1 MLTTWVAPLNHGWRV
16 FATGLSFV
24 VFGLGGISIALLLT
38 LLLYLVPIARPR
50 KLLMARK
57 TITQSFRLYIWM
69 MKRLGLLTFHVSGL
83 ENIPTEGCLVVAN
96 HPSLL
101 DVVFLISQISGS
113 NCVVKASLKRNV
125 FTRGPILV
133 SGYVAN
139 DSDDF
144 ISGGERS
151 IRSGSP
157 LIVFPE
163 GTRTTPGESHEFQR
177 GAANIALA
185 ARCGIVPVI
194 ISCEPAT
201 LLKGQP
207 WYRIPPRPAHFEIN
221 FQPVLNLDNIIDSEA
236 PKSKSARV
244 LTRYLQ
250 RYFTERVV
258 PASTSQ

>member
-1 MLTTWVAPLNHGWRV
+1 VQTTLVAPLNYGWRV

-24 VFGLGGISIALLLT
+24 VFGLGGICIAFLLT
-38 LLLYLVPIARPR
+38 LLLYLVPIARSS
-50 KLLMARK
+50 KLLLARK
-57 TITQSFRLYIWM
+57 TITRSFRLYIWM
-69 MKRLGLLTFHVSGL
+69 MKRLGLLTFRVSGL
-83 ENIPTEGCLVVAN
+83 ENIPIDGCLVVAN

-113 NCVVKASLKRNV
+113 DCVVKASLKRNV

-139 DSDDF
+139 DSEDF
-144 ISGGERS
+144 ISGSERS
-151 IRSGSP
+151 IRAGSP

-163 GTRTTPGESHEFQR
+163 GTRTTPGEPCEFQR

-185 ARCGIVPVI
+185 AQCSIVPVI
-194 ISCEPAT
+194 ISCKPAT

-207 WYRIPPRPAHFEIN
+207 WYRIPPTPAHFEIN
-221 FQPVLNLDNIIDSEA
+221 FQPVLSLENIIDRDA

-250 RYFTERVV
+250 QYFTERMA
-258 PASTSQ
+258 PTTPSQ